1 MTRKYMKH
9 RVDSAIFKRTARST
23 AKANLVGTSY
33 RGGIRL

>member
-1 MTRKYMKH
+1 MRRQHMKH

-23 AKANLVGTSY
+23 AKANLTSTSY